1 MHLLSA
7 EPTKTKKTDAVTVEQ
22 KKLEKS
28 DSCALLGP
36 QKYKMGEG
44 AHPSGTTC
52 EK

>member
-7 EPTKTKKTDAVTVEQ
+7 EPTKTKKTDAVTVE

-28 DSCALLGP
+28 DSCALLEP

-44 AHPSGTTC
+44 AHPSGTTY